1 MKRIIMCAM
10 LCITPLCAM
19 AQNTAYTEPLSVAPA
34 DEDKSQWKYYIAANI
49 GAIASEVEIKD
60 DEFFDF
66 GAVTNLEF
74 GAKYNHW
81 RVAVAWQNRAEVSE
95 LFQTL
100 AGHTVSI
107 GNSALRVNGYYDFV
121 SGEHFTMY
129 IGAGVGGNRYDYTIN
144 EQYNNIKKSRDG
156 VSFIAGANAGM
167 IFSFWHLGIDIGFAV
182 DYISYPQ
189 IVSYGPT
196 IGLRYNF

>member
-1 MKRIIMCAM
+1 MKNLIVCTLLMFSPIV
-10 LCITPLCAM
+10 AM
-19 AQNTAYTEPLSVAPA
+19 AQNETHTPDVVADSEIKNEA
-34 DEDKSQWKYYIAANI
+34 EWKYYISANV
-49 GAIASEVEIKD
+49 GAIVSEVEIKD
-60 DEFFDF
+60 DEFLDF

-81 RVAVAWQNRAEVSE
+81 RVALAWQNRAEVSE

-107 GNSALRVNGYYDFV
+107 GNSALRVNGYYDFI

-129 IGAGVGGNRYDYTIN
+129 IGAGLGGNRYDYTIN
-144 EQYNNIKKSRDG
+144 EQYNNYKKSRDG
-156 VSFIAGANAGM
+156 LSFIAGANAGM